1 MKWLISTFLTCAAI
15 FDKCSALVCL
25 NPHHIHGHRYSGD
38 ATVANQCVHLR
49 TGWEYGMI
57 DESRR
62 SLFAKAALSISP
74 AFLTLIVAPQVAM
87 ADDSHSTVLQAAK
100 KPWAPTE
107 ALLPATRVRLLLNR
121 SIALADELASFS
133 STATGI
139 STNEKARIEEILE
152 QLGSI
157 LVPPTSASDLKPN
170 KSIRLAFNTYTA
182 YLRYD
187 EKFTLNGSPSER
199 KKLIR
204 EDRIPDVKQVIT
216 ADLDLRDLYRNQVLT
231 NVDEARA
238 ELRYQMDEGAK
249 GNGVD
254 GEELLRLLNAAG
266 NACDEWFNLISIDDI
281 KEAMEIVLGTADGV
295 ANEMYGKDAQEK

>member
-1 MKWLISTFLTCAAI
+1 
-15 FDKCSALVCL
+15 
-25 NPHHIHGHRYSGD
+25 
-38 ATVANQCVHLR
+38 
-49 TGWEYGMI
+49 MI

-87 ADDSHSTVLQAAK
+87 AEDSRSTVLQAAR

-121 SIALADELASFS
+121 SISLADELASFP

-139 STNEKARIEEILE
+139 STNKKARIEEILE

-187 EKFTLNGSPSER
+187 DKFTLNGSPSER

-238 ELRYQMDEGAK
+238 ELRYQMDECAK
-249 GNGVD
+249 GNEVD

-266 NACDEWFNLISIDDI
+266 NACDEWFNLISIDDVN
-281 KEAMEIVLGTADGV
+281 EAMDIVLGTADGV
-295 ANEMYGKDAQEK
+295 ANEMYGKAGQEK